1 MLYTSRPT
9 YKPRILY
16 GYSKCINVFRT
27 PSIII
32 QMIGFLGDDRFFL
45 ADWFPKQV
53 INNKSTF
60 LTKNWSQVSV
70 GSVTIAMGLNCSLG
84 LHLPK
89 KFTYITCRSVLSHII
104 IFV

>member
-1 MLYTSRPT
+1 
-9 YKPRILY
+9 
-16 GYSKCINVFRT
+16 
-27 PSIII
+27 
-32 QMIGFLGDDRFFL
+32 MIGFL

-53 INNKSTF
+53 INDKSIF
-60 LTKNWSQVSV
+60 LTKNWSHVSV
-70 GSVTIAMGLNCSLG
+70 GPVTIAMGLNCSLG